1 MASIFHI
8 SEENAIA
15 RCCHRARI
23 STVLMGKRLPSR
35 RTVKHLNDK
44 DKPQSFQ
51 LGLLRPGLR
60 RAGLTVL
67 APRRPALLAG
77 TQNPGVQTIPFKPD
91 TL

>member
-15 RCCHRARI
+15 RCCHRARV
-23 STVLMGKRLPSR
+23 STVLIGKRPPSR
-35 RTVKHLNDK
+35 RYIKRLTDM
-44 DKPQSFQ
+44 DKPQPAE
-51 LGLLRPGLR
+51 LGLLRPGRR
-60 RAGLTVL
+60 RADLTVL

-77 TQNPGVQTIPFKPD
+77 TQNPCVQTIPFKPD